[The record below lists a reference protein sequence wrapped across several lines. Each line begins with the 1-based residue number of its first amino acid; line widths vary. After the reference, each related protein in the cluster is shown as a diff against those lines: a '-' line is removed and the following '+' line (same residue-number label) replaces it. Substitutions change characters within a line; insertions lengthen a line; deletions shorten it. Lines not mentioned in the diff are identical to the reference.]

1 MSPLLLS
8 LSPLSCHSCTQSL
21 HYESPPLPSTRNSL
35 CFASFF
41 LPSPLHPVQA
51 ATGRQRESALMH
63 FYVQRG
69 NWRERK
75 LKGGSF
81 TRLAITHTTHTH
93 TRTHRWKSVYNTH
106 IALSREKN
114 THTKKTKTKSKQSIR
129 TLSSPNMERGM

>member
-81 TRLAITHTTHTH
+81 TRLAITHTPHTHTH
-93 TRTHRWKSVYNTH
+93 EHTGGKVCTTH
-106 IALSREKN
+106 ILHFQGKK
-114 THTKKTKTKSKQSIR
+114 THTPKKQKQKA
-129 TLSSPNMERGM
+129 NKA